1 MTSSFPVGS
10 YESSGVACCPLS
22 SWKIIISLGRNNS
35 HLHLQGTLTCIPK
48 MKDYQNTH
56 CYSPVDSDRSL
67 LLTAPTCQHLL
78 QCAHN
83 LCGQLTV
90 STPTSSRS
98 RARTAAIFGS
108 EVLWMIFSTMDISS
122 SLFVPSS
129 RFRRSI
135 ASEIYFMHSLR
146 RDTTEQGRDTS
157 IFNVTDRV
165 KMVWKIK

>member
-1 MTSSFPVGS
+1 MTSSFHVGS
-10 YESSGVACCPLS
+10 YQLSGVACCPLS
-22 SWKIIISLGRNNS
+22 SWKTVISLGRNNS
-35 HLHLQGTLTCIPK
+35 HLHLQGTLTCTPK

-56 CYSPVDSDRSL
+56 CYSTIDNNRSL
-67 LLTAPTCQHLL
+67 LLIAPKCQHLL

-129 RFRRSI
+129 RFRRFI

-146 RDTTEQGRDTS
+146 RDTIEQGRDTS
-157 IFNVTDRV
+157 ILNVVHRV
-165 KMVWKIK
+165 KSVWKFK

>member
-10 YESSGVACCPLS
+10 YQLSGVGYCPLS
-22 SWKIIISLGRNNS
+22 SWKTIISFDRNYS
-35 HLHLQGTLTCIPK
+35 HLHLQGTLTCIRK

-56 CYSPVDSDRSL
+56 CYSPIDSNRSL
-67 LLTAPTCQHLL
+67 LLIAPRCQHLL

-98 RARTAAIFGS
+98 RARTAAIFGL

-135 ASEIYFMHSLR
+135 VSEIYFMHSLQ
-146 RDTTEQGRDTS
+146 RDTIEQWRDTS
-157 IFNVTDRV
+157 ILNVFTE
-165 KMVWKIK
+165 